1 LNNRRFLA
9 RAKRRGES
17 CSFESRSLSLRLR
30 RFRLFASS
38 LELRAR
44 FFSLGE
50 WFDFAPFFT
59 RKNLTRFLS
68 LSLSL
73 SSAKKGVFASVDG
86 KESLSFFLSVKSV
99 ADARYI
105 YAHIITE
112 RERIR

>member
-1 LNNRRFLA
+1 MVR
-9 RAKRRGES
+9 
-17 CSFESRSLSLRLR
+17 C
-30 RFRLFASS
+30 
-38 LELRAR
+38 
-44 FFSLGE
+44 
-50 WFDFAPFFT
+50 APFFT

-73 SSAKKGVFASVDG
+73 SLSSAKEVFASVDG

>member
-1 LNNRRFLA
+1 MCSIFYA
-9 RAKRRGES
+9 QES
-17 CSFESRSLSLRLR
+17 YTL
-30 RFRLFASS
+30 
-38 LELRAR
+38 
-44 FFSLGE
+44 
-50 WFDFAPFFT
+50 
-59 RKNLTRFLS
+59 FLS

-73 SSAKKGVFASVDG
+73 SSAKKVFASVDG